1 MTVFK
6 RKDGFD
12 WVLKDGQHLGRE
24 REENE
29 AAQLGNCPSK
39 SKNGNESQL
48 CPSDSEQPISES
60 GVGQFPS
67 TLCTHTH
74 THPHTHPHNNWE
86 ATTSVSNRLKSHLCH
101 MPAKLIN
108 LSLNNFISEMGIK
121 YFISRF
127 VMKIRWND
135 DIRKLSSGNS

>member
-74 THPHTHPHNNWE
+74 THPHTHTHTHTHTIIERQPLQCQ
-86 ATTSVSNRLKSHLCH
+86 TDSSPTCVTCQ
-101 MPAKLIN
+101 
-108 LSLNNFISEMGIK
+108 LN
-121 YFISRF
+121 
-127 VMKIRWND
+127 
-135 DIRKLSSGNS
+135 

>member
-29 AAQLGNCPSK
+29 AAHLGNCPSK

-48 CPSDSEQPISES
+48 CPSDSEQPSPGAPEMERK
-60 GVGQFPS
+60 GKFPS
-67 TLCTHTH
+67 
-74 THPHTHPHNNWE
+74 N
-86 ATTSVSNRLKSHLCH
+86 SVVKNPL
-101 MPAKLIN
+101 ADAGDTGLIP
-108 LSLNNFISEMGIK
+108 
-121 YFISRF
+121 
-127 VMKIRWND
+127 D
-135 DIRKLSSGNS
+135 PGN